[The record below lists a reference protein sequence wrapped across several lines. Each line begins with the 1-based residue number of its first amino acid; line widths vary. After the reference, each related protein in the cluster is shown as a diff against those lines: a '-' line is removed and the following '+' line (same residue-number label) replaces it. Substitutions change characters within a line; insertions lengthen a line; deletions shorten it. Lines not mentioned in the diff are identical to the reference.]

1 MNIAVIFAGGSG
13 RRMRSNG
20 IPKQFLQVNGVPII
34 IHTLRVFQ
42 ESMDIDAI
50 VLACVPEYME
60 HMKKLAA
67 RYEIDKLRRIVPG
80 GETGQE
86 SIYFGLKAAQ
96 EIAEPGSIVLIHD
109 GVRPLIDGDLIS
121 RNIASVRE
129 FGSGISVVPGSET
142 ITVVD
147 EDGEIGAT
155 VQRSSCWIARAPQS
169 FLLDQILPC
178 HEKARA
184 EGLQFVDSC
193 TLMLHFGYRLHRVET
208 SYQNIKITT
217 PEDYYIFKALLSAKE
232 NAQILGL

>member
-34 IHTLRVFQ
+34 IQTLRVFQ

-109 GVRPLIDGDLIS
+109 GVRPLITED
-121 RNIASVRE
+121 
-129 FGSGISVVPGSET
+129 T
-142 ITVVD
+142 ITDNIKKVEECGSCITCIPEHCIRTGIRQRYQRCPRQRD
-147 EDGEIGAT
+147 HHRGGRGRGNRRNGAA
-155 VQRSSCWIARAPQS
+155 QQ
-169 FLLDQILPC
+169 LLDRP
-178 HEKARA
+178 
-184 EGLQFVDSC
+184 G
-193 TLMLHFGYRLHRVET
+193 
-208 SYQNIKITT
+208 T
-217 PEDYYIFKALLSAKE
+217 PELPAGPDPALP
-232 NAQILGL
+232 